1 MTHRSPRGLRLGRRS
16 PARIAATRVA
26 TLVLAACVLGPSAL
40 AGCGAN
46 AWEPATP
53 RGETWEYD
61 YQGFRSSGTTVVAG
75 SGPGLGYG
83 AAFSFRDAR
92 EVHPEAGGKDPFAQ
106 SEPIDGLRFNAHL
119 ERQGTRLTPLS
130 GSGKAPVEGAPSR
143 EGERR

>member
-1 MTHRSPRGLRLGRRS
+1 MTFRSPRALQLGRRS
-16 PARIAATRVA
+16 IGRSAPVA
-26 TLVLAACVLGPSAL
+26 PLVLVAVLAPCGL
-40 AGCGAN
+40 VGCGAN
-46 AWEPATP
+46 AWEPASP
-53 RGETWEYD
+53 RGETYEYD

-75 SGPGLGYG
+75 SGPAGGYG

-119 ERQGTRLTPLS
+119 ERQGARLTPSS
-130 GSGKAPVEGAPSR
+130 GSGKSRVEDGASR